1 MFTQGQIKIIRAS
14 PEGWCKC
21 AVWPVEQGCNNGPF
35 VDHESDALLS
45 PTDQESGAQAPF
57 YWHDLLSCA
66 LCRSQLLKIFK
77 ELAKILLLSPSE
89 FTRHQDSDE
98 AAGGNGE
105 FWSVSPPQLPHQS
118 GEHRPTWVAQVG
130 APCLPKVSACLS
142 VCLSVSR
149 GERGLIHA
157 PPDLYHSLLR

>member
-45 PTDQESGAQAPF
+45 PTDQESGTQAPF
-57 YWHDLLSCA
+57 RWHDLLSCA

-118 GEHRPTWVAQVG
+118 GEHAD
-130 APCLPKVSACLS
+130 VSGTGGSTVFAEGVRVS
-142 VCLSVSR
+142 FRLSVSVAW
-149 GERGLIHA
+149 GERA
-157 PPDLYHSLLR
+157 HSCSP